1 VGFRREPGPAVDY
14 RASKAGRRQSWYGL
28 KKHVK
33 RFVAL
38 RLPHAG
44 LRGIVRL
51 APRLRRSGRLPAPA
65 HLEEV
70 EGEVR
75 GNRFV
80 MLRPDRCIVAK
91 ELYWGGGRRP
101 SSQDDLAVELFAS
114 AAERSAVALDI
125 GAYTGIFT
133 VVAARANPQLEAH
146 AFEIVPENFRALFDN
161 CVRNDILDRV
171 TLHHVGVG
179 TPGARI
185 TVPARSSGSALP
197 DFYSRNLRFDAG
209 ARVRLVSLDS
219 LVDRIPHGARVTM
232 KIDVEGTED
241 EVLRHGQA
249 FLDAFRPRI
258 LCEVL
263 PGAADP
269 SALESLLSPH
279 GYRFHLVRDR
289 DLLVSPRIDPDE
301 RFRDWL
307 FLAGDQEGELA
318 ALGVPVA
325 DQSVPTR

>member
-1 VGFRREPGPAVDY
+1 MDY
-14 RASKAGRRQSWYGL
+14 RASKASRRQSWYGV

-33 RFVAL
+33 RLVAL
-38 RLPHAG
+38 RLPHAV
-44 LRGIVRL
+44 LRGVVRF

-65 HLEEV
+65 RLGEV
-70 EGEVR
+70 EGEAR

-101 SSQDDLAVELFAS
+101 SPQDHLAVELFAA
-114 AAERSAVALDI
+114 AAERSEVVLDI

-133 VVAARANPQLEAH
+133 VVGARANPELEAH

-161 CVRNDILDRV
+161 CVRNDVLDRV

-179 TPGARI
+179 APGAAIR
-185 TVPARSSGSALP
+185 VPGRSAGSALP

-209 ARVRLVSLDS
+209 VRVRLVSLDS
-219 LVDRIPHGARVTM
+219 LVDRIPPGARVTV

-241 EVLRHGQA
+241 EVLRHGRA

-263 PGAADP
+263 PGVADAP
-269 SALESLLSPH
+269 ALESLLASH

-289 DLLVSPRIDPDE
+289 DLLPSPRIEPDE

-307 FLAGDQEGELA
+307 FLAGDPNDELA
-318 ALGVPVA
+318 RLGVGVA
-325 DQSVPTR
+325 DESVPAR

>member
-1 VGFRREPGPAVDY
+1 VDY

-33 RFVAL
+33 RLVAL
-38 RLPHAG
+38 RLPHAV
-44 LRGIVRL
+44 LRGIVRF

-65 HLEEV
+65 RLKEV
-70 EGEVR
+70 EGEAR

-101 SSQDDLAVELFAS
+101 SPEDDLAVELFAS
-114 AAERSAVALDI
+114 AAERSDVVLDI

-133 VVAARANPQLEAH
+133 IVAVRANPGLEAH

-161 CVRNDILDRV
+161 CVRNDVLDRV

-179 TPGARI
+179 APGAAIR
-185 TVPARSSGSALP
+185 VPARSSGSALP
-197 DFYSRNLRFDAG
+197 DFYSRSLRFDAG
-209 ARVRLVSLDS
+209 ARVRVVSLDS
-219 LVDRIPHGARVTM
+219 LVDRVPAGARVTV

-241 EVLRHGQA
+241 EVLRHGEA
-249 FLDAFRPRI
+249 FLDAFSPRI

-263 PGAADP
+263 PEADAAT
-269 SALESLLSPH
+269 LESLLASH

-289 DLLVSPRIDPDE
+289 DLLASPRIEPDE
-301 RFRDWL
+301 SFRDWL
-307 FLAGDQEGELA
+307 FLAGDPADELIP
-318 ALGVPVA
+318 LGVPVA
-325 DQSVPTR
+325 GESVPAR